1 MITEEEIEFRC
12 DVEDETD
19 RNEMVHNKYTVAKIY
34 AKICCRISCKLNNTF
49 VVNIHAYVRI
59 VFNMKVINVPYR
71 KYTSQLIP

>member
-34 AKICCRISCKLNNTF
+34 EK
-49 VVNIHAYVRI
+49 YVAG
-59 VFNMKVINVPYR
+59 
-71 KYTSQLIP
+71 